1 MDKIA
6 KELQQLVDTNEMA
19 GGVLIVRKRG
29 NEIYRN
35 KWGYMDIASQK
46 PTEYNTMYSLCSM
59 TKPITSVAILMLEE
73 QGKLSLE
80 DTIDTYIPGFVNDKV
95 CEIEVESDGSYKP
108 SQKYPA
114 DMTLDQL
121 MDVMHY
127 VPAKRKLTIRDLLT
141 HSSGLGM
148 GGISQHYMEIVNKY
162 GDTLSTRIEKW
173 KNCPLDFQPGEATGY
188 SPFANMEILGR
199 IVEIVSNREFS
210 DFLNKKI
217 FDPLEIHDIT
227 FHMNNAQQMRFSSLY
242 KREHEK
248 LVYVPEEQ
256 NEFLRES
263 KAGYY
268 SGAAGLIGSVED
280 YDKFTTM
287 LSNGGSF
294 HGARILKEETV
305 RRIYEETGEHLLE
318 FQPGIHWGLGMVVFS
333 HPELLGAHAG
343 AGTYG
348 WSGAYGTHM
357 FIHPAS
363 GISATFGMNRLDIG
377 GAASP
382 IARKVEELVFDTFG
396 EN

>member
-1 MDKIA
+1 M
-6 KELQQLVDTNEMA
+6 
-19 GGVLIVRKRG
+19 
-29 NEIYRN
+29 
-35 KWGYMDIASQK
+35 
-46 PTEYNTMYSLCSM
+46 
-59 TKPITSVAILMLEE
+59 
-73 QGKLSLE
+73 
-80 DTIDTYIPGFVNDKV
+80 
-95 CEIEVESDGSYKP
+95 
-108 SQKYPA
+108 
-114 DMTLDQL
+114 
-121 MDVMHY
+121 
-127 VPAKRKLTIRDLLT
+127 
-141 HSSGLGM
+141 
-148 GGISQHYMEIVNKY
+148 
-162 GDTLSTRIEKW
+162 
-173 KNCPLDFQPGEATGY
+173 
-188 SPFANMEILGR
+188 
-199 IVEIVSNREFS
+199 EIVSNREFS

-227 FHMNNAQQMRFSSLY
+227 FRMNNAQQMRFSSLY